1 MAKIFGLKDASES
14 GIRLAKILI
23 VLLPSFAASFMIST
37 TFWMIF
43 IAESLGGGDFIAG
56 LGLVGFLVVVQL
68 VVQTVFDY
76 PTGAIGDWL
85 GHRFVIASALLCYG
99 FAFWLTANITP
110 QTPFP
115 IFILIY
121 AMVGFG
127 NSQESGAFQAWFD
140 NNYRVAVPQD
150 TDRKQYGVF
159 MGRVGMMFE
168 LVTTL
173 VLLPGSWLALLYGRP
188 WVFQVQTIACVI
200 LAILVV
206 RFLKDIPSPEEEQK
220 ERPDLKDYGR
230 LLKDGFKFLFST
242 RFITL
247 TILGEV
253 IIWASGIVWWQLI
266 LFPLYFSYLL
276 TDVAVSSFRT
286 LIFAP
291 LAGIQERSGV
301 WSKHFDP
308 KKWIPRFRILQFC
321 GFVFYVLLALVLFV
335 FPAPP
340 INSPLV
346 QLTIP
351 ILNVPIIEMPISS
364 IIPMGLLFAV
374 FVTCELFSAFANILT
389 QRVMIDVIPNRI
401 RNCIYS
407 LRPTITM
414 ILAIPLII
422 FFGWWIPIGGF
433 STTFLLISPIGLI
446 GAFLVYRGYKLPIP
460 VAADFEASNTNPEE
474 KTT

>member
-1 MAKIFGLKDASES
+1 
-14 GIRLAKILI
+14 
-23 VLLPSFAASFMIST
+23 MIST

-43 IAESLGGGDFIAG
+43 IAESLGGGDFIVG

-68 VVQTVFDY
+68 VVQTLFDY

-85 GHRFVIASALLCYG
+85 GHRYVIASALLCYA

-110 QTPFP
+110 ETPFP

-121 AMVGFG
+121 AMIGFG

-140 NNYRVAVPQD
+140 NNYRIAVPQD
-150 TDRKQYGVF
+150 TDRKQYGIF
-159 MGRVGMMFE
+159 MGRLGMMFE

-188 WVFQVQTIACVI
+188 WVFQIQTIFCII
-200 LAILVV
+200 LAIMVV
-206 RFLKDIPSPEEEQK
+206 RFLKDLPSAEK
-220 ERPDLKDYGR
+220 KKRPDLKEYGQ
-230 LLKDGFKFLFST
+230 LLKDGFKFLFSN

-247 TILGEV
+247 IILGEV

-286 LIFAP
+286 MIFVP
-291 LAGIQERSGV
+291 LAGVQERSGV
-301 WSKHFDP
+301 WSRRFDP
-308 KKWIPRFRILQFC
+308 KKWIPRFRLIQFC
-321 GFVFYVLLALVLFV
+321 GFFFYMSLAIVLFV

-340 INSPLV
+340 ANSPLI
-346 QLTIP
+346 QLNLP
-351 ILNVPIIEMPISS
+351 FLNIPIIEMPVSS
-364 IIPMGLLFAV
+364 IIPIGLFFVV
-374 FVTCELFSAFANILT
+374 FLICELFSAFANILT

-401 RNCIYS
+401 RNCMYS

-433 STTFLLISPIGLI
+433 STTFALIAPIGLV
-446 GAFLVYRGYKLPIP
+446 GAYLVFRGFKLPIP
-460 VAADFEASNTNPEE
+460 AATDFEVSNEKPKEE
-474 KTT
+474 NK